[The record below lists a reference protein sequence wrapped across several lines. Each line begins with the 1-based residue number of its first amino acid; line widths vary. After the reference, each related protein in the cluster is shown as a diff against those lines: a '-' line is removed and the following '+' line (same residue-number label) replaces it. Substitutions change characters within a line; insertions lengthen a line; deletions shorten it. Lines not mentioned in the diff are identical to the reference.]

1 MQDLTPLAAIVATGL
16 FFAMSAFQMALAV
29 GAPLGDHVLGGRF
42 PWTLPARLRLFSGIA
57 ALLLLGLAGVVLA
70 RAAIIGWPAG
80 IAGVLGPASW
90 VVPAFLVINTL
101 GNLASKSRLERTA
114 FAATTAALAVL
125 CGFVALTA

>member
-1 MQDLTPLAAIVATGL
+1 MQDLTTLAAIVATSL
-16 FFAMSAFQMALAV
+16 FFAMSAFQMALAA

-42 PWTLPARLRLFSGIA
+42 PGTLPGRLRVFSGIA
-57 ALLLLGLAGVVLA
+57 ALLLLGLASVVLA

-80 IAGVLGPASW
+80 IAGVLGPVSW
-90 VVPAFLVINTL
+90 VVPAFLVVNTL
-101 GNLASKSRLERTA
+101 GNLVSKSRLERTA